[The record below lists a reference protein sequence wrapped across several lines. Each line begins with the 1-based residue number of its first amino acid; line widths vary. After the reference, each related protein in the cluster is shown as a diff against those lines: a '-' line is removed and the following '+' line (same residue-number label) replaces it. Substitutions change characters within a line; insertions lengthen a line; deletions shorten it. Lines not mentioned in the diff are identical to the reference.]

1 MSKLTYSIVKSYI
14 ESFDG
19 HILLSEEYEKAHS
32 KLKIQ
37 CPQKHIFEMS
47 YSNFKRGYRCSSCF
61 GNKKLTIENIK
72 KYIESFGYKLLSNV
86 YVNVK
91 YKLKFQCD
99 KGHIYETSYNN
110 FQQGKRCSIC
120 ANNQKLTINYIREN
134 IESFGYKLLSN
145 NYKNAITKL
154 KIQCSIGHSFEMSY
168 NCFQKGQRCPVCLA
182 TQTVSKEEKE
192 IFGYVKSIYSGIVIE
207 NDRTQIINPLT
218 GRYLELDIWLP
229 ELNKA
234 IEYNGIYWHSKKYQ
248 KTKDKIKLKQCQEK
262 DIELLMIN
270 DKEWK
275 SNKDYKTI
283 NNFILRN

>member
-72 KYIESFGYKLLSNV
+72 KY
-86 YVNVK
+86 
-91 YKLKFQCD
+91 
-99 KGHIYETSYNN
+99 
-110 FQQGKRCSIC
+110 
-120 ANNQKLTINYIREN
+120 